1 MSASTK
7 KRLLWAGG
15 ILLALVLLAVGMG
28 VYYAGQAKRTLDQVT
43 QPGASQ
49 REVSVY
55 VLLMTLPGSF

>member
-7 KRLLWAGG
+7 KGLLWAGG

-28 VYYAGQAKRTLDQVT
+28 VYYAVQAKRALDQVT

-49 REVSVY
+49 REVSVDRKS
-55 VLLMTLPGSF
+55 VV

>member
-15 ILLALVLLAVGMG
+15 ILLALVVLAVGMG

-43 QPGASQ
+43 QRRFPAGGLRLCAG
-49 REVSVY
+49 R
-55 VLLMTLPGSF
+55 